1 MVINDLPVGFK
12 DGLRHFSSQQKHLIK
27 PSSGQIT
34 PNRSLGAQHQWL
46 QWNIWAQKKTTSFL
60 YVGMGS
66 LHIYA
71 YMASWWSGSK
81 SFANKI
87 LRCEMMWATIQLD
100 PLWHVYICSSHPH
113 FDFLFLLVSFLHRGC
128 RHEILECLHGH
139 TRTLGPWVSGHHHG
153 IGQRSEG
160 GHRNICGRSGGAPV
174 CWGWST
180 TQNMGLTVT
189 NQTWGLRVELS

>member
-1 MVINDLPVGFK
+1 MVINGLPVGFK

-81 SFANKI
+81 SANKI
-87 LRCEMMWATIQLD
+87 LGCEMMWATIQLD
-100 PLWHVYICSSHPH
+100 PLWHVYICYNHPH
-113 FDFLFLLVSFLHRGC
+113 FDFLCPESE
-128 RHEILECLHGH
+128 RHTWVPGSPDTTME
-139 TRTLGPWVSGHHHG
+139 LGSGVKVATG
-153 IGQRSEG
+153 TSAVQKVVPQSVGVEVQ
-160 GHRNICGRSGGAPV
+160 
-174 CWGWST
+174 
-180 TQNMGLTVT
+180 QK
-189 NQTWGLRVELS
+189 TWDWR